1 MKFTETKIPGVY
13 VVEIEHLEDVRGF
26 FARTWDEKEAT
37 ELGLEGRM
45 VQCSTGFNREA
56 GTLRGMHFQTSPH
69 TEAKVVRC
77 TQGTIYDVAVDLRH
91 DSPTFTKW
99 MSVELSADNR
109 RALYIPEG
117 CAHGFQSLTDDAEV
131 LYMMSAYY
139 HPEAATGVRYD
150 DPAFGIEWPEMPT
163 RIISETD
170 RNWPDWTTP

>member
-13 VVEIEHLEDVRGF
+13 VVEIERLEDVRGF

-37 ELGLEGRM
+37 ERGLEGRM